1 MAYLHGRQLF
11 KALDDLTKRIPVVKL
26 ERLEAVYPNFKEAAH
41 ESLVSNFVNYWNS
54 ALSMR
59 TPHPTG

>member
-41 ESLVSNFVNYWNS
+41 ESLVSNFVNY
-54 ALSMR
+54 
-59 TPHPTG
+59 